1 MSTPES
7 GEPELVALASPSTG
21 EMRKQRAP
29 LLGQLSQFEL
39 FWRENFDWLTEN
51 GYRLRSRY
59 HPDWKPAWK
68 VTNKPFYECSDGL
81 QSHYPTI
88 VDAERISDGELLLLK
103 RVDKRVHPY
112 EAEIGR
118 FFSTG
123 SLAMD
128 PRNHCVPIYQV
139 LPASTGR
146 DFLILVMPLLKD
158 YDEPPFDTIG
168 EAVEFFRQIF
178 EGLQFMHENNV
189 AHRDATHF
197 NILMDARHLSSHR
210 YHPFQPSSRLD
221 MNGRSTFATRTSKP
235 VRYYLAD
242 FGLSRR
248 YRAEDRPPTED
259 VIVGG
264 DKSVPEFETMD
275 ACDPFPTDVYTIG
288 NLIRRHFTEG
298 SDFARKK
305 LGFDFMEPLVA
316 DMTHPEPSKRP
327 SMDEVVER
335 FNEIQGSLGS
345 WTLRS
350 RVIRAN
356 EFYVAGVARTVSHW
370 IRRLS
375 YIAKNV
381 PPIPRPD

>member
-7 GEPELVALASPSTG
+7 GEPELVALASPPTG
-21 EMRKQRAP
+21 EMRKQRVP

-39 FWRENFDWLTEN
+39 FWREKFDWLTEN
-51 GYRLRSRY
+51 GYQLRSRY
-59 HPDWKPAWK
+59 HPDWKPSWK
-68 VTNKPFYECSDGL
+68 VTNKPFYECSDCL

-88 VDAERISDGELLLLK
+88 VDAERISDGGLLLLK
-103 RVDKRVHPY
+103 RVDQRVHPY

-123 SLAMD
+123 SLVMD
-128 PRNHCVPIYQV
+128 PRNHCVPIYQA
-139 LPASTGR
+139 LPASTDR

-178 EGLQFMHENNV
+178 EGLQLMHENNV

-197 NILMDARHLSSHR
+197 NILMDARHLSSRR

-221 MNGRSTFATRTSKP
+221 MDGRSTFATRTSKP

-248 YRAEDRPPTED
+248 YSAEDRPPTED

-275 ACDPFPTDVYTIG
+275 AYLPVLDADDG
-288 NLIRRHFTEG
+288 
-298 SDFARKK
+298 DFARKK